1 MGKELVIIA
10 GPNGSGKTTFAN
22 NYLTSYKAEFLN
34 ADDIAKELSPNNFE
48 KVRISAGKIF
58 LKKAKAFI
66 KGKKSF
72 VIESTLAGS
81 YLQSL
86 IKEVKNLNYSVKIIF
101 IFLENE
107 RMALERIRERVMKG
121 GHSVLDEDVIRRFK
135 RSKTNFWNIYKNIA
149 DNWYLFYNS
158 EDTFE
163 EIAFGEEKNYVIIN
177 EDIFNLFF
185 LDI

>member
-1 MGKELVIIA
+1 VE
-10 GPNGSGKTTFAN
+10 
-22 NYLTSYKAEFLN
+22 
-34 ADDIAKELSPNNFE
+34 
-48 KVRISAGKIF
+48 
-58 LKKAKAFI
+58 
-66 KGKKSF
+66 
-72 VIESTLAGS
+72 
-81 YLQSL
+81 
-86 IKEVKNLNYSVKIIF
+86 IIF

-121 GHSVLDEDVIRRFK
+121 GHSVPDEDVIRRFK

-185 LDI
+185 